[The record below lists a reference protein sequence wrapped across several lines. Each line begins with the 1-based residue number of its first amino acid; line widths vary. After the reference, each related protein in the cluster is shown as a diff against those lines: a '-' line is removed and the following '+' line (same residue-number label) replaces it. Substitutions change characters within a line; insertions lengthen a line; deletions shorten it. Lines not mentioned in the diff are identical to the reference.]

1 MNVKDLKKLVV
12 VMLLFLAIVYVYYY
26 KNDKNYFNSFD
37 KSYNLNLTKIKSFYE
52 SIKEEKIY
60 SQNKEDGVTLSLI
73 NFLGIKN
80 GTFVEF
86 GVQDGSETNTRIL
99 RENYNWKGLMMD
111 SSIDN
116 LSINKRQEIISY
128 SNILNLFKKYKV
140 DLNLDLFS
148 EDTDYADYWIVEKVL
163 TKYRPKIVIH
173 EVNQQPPNL
182 CVTVEKPKPN
192 KIIYW
197 DGTNYHGGSV
207 CAFYCLAKKNDYT
220 MVYCESKGVNCFWIR
235 YIFYWYYFLFHN
247 IIFYLN
253 NKK

>member
-1 MNVKDLKKLVV
+1 MNVKDLKKLAV

-37 KSYNLNLTKIKSFYE
+37 KSYNLSLTKKKIQSFYE

-73 NFLGIKN
+73 NFLGIEN

-99 RENYNWKGLMMD
+99 REKYKWKGLMMD

-128 SNILNLFKKYKV
+128 SNILNLLKIYKV

-182 CVTVEKPKPN
+182 CVTVKKPKPN
-192 KIIYW
+192 EIIYW

-207 CAFYCLAKKNDYT
+207 CAFYCLAKKNRYT

-235 YIFYWYYFLFHN
+235 YILLLLFL
-247 IIFYLN
+247 IL
-253 NKK
+253 

>member
-1 MNVKDLKKLVV
+1 MNVKDLKKLAI

-26 KNDKNYFNSFD
+26 KNDKNYFNAFD
-37 KSYNLNLTKIKSFYE
+37 KSYNLSLTKIKSFYE

-86 GVQDGSETNTRIL
+86 GVGDGSETNTRIL
-99 RENYNWKGLMMD
+99 REKYNWKGLMMD

-116 LSINKRQEIISY
+116 LSINKHQEIISY
-128 SNILNLFKKYKV
+128 SNILNLFEKYKV
-140 DLNLDLFS
+140 DLYLDLFS

-182 CVTVEKPKPN
+182 CVTVEKPN

-207 CAFYCLAKKNDYT
+207 CAFYCLAKKNRYT
-220 MVYCESKGVNCFWIR
+220 MVYCESRGVNCFWIR
-235 YIFYWYYFLFHN
+235 YILLVLFL
-247 IIFYLN
+247 IL
-253 NKK
+253 